1 MKGHGESRGDHAIIY
16 SKKGAVVWVDIF
28 QVLKVLQSGGIPDIL
43 AWRTQCRKDVKL
55 LEQSRGRP

>member
-28 QVLKVLQSGGIPDIL
+28 QVLKVLQPGGIPDIL
-43 AWRTQCRKDVKL
+43 AWSTQCRKDVKL